1 MYWQFAALLL
11 GAMVLSIGLSLWQH
25 RIYLAEV
32 NRLAKAHAGEDL
44 RLVSGRS
51 KGRLKGAVVVL
62 LIDPNTR
69 NIESASAMVGA
80 TIFTRLRPA
89 PELCGPMD
97 TVAERA
103 GGKHMMKAAQSALE
117 MLPAGLR
124 PATLPTATPAAQ
136 ARVRLPRPT
145 TSIREEQI

>member
-1 MYWQFAALLL
+1 MVWQFAALLV
-11 GAMVLSIGLSLWQH
+11 GAMVLSIALSLWQH

-51 KGRLKGAVVVL
+51 KGRLQGAVVVL

-69 NIESASAMVGA
+69 NIEAASAMVGA

-97 TVAERA
+97 TVADRA
-103 GGKHMMKAAQSALE
+103 TAKHTRKAALSALE

-124 PATLPTATPAAQ
+124 PAPQPAA
-136 ARVRLPRPT
+136 ADSERTRIRLPRPT
-145 TSIREEQI
+145 TSI

>member
-1 MYWQFAALLL
+1 MVWQFAALLV
-11 GAMVLSIGLSLWQH
+11 GAMVLSIALSLWQH

-32 NRLAKAHAGEDL
+32 NRLAKEHAGEDL

-51 KGRLKGAVVVL
+51 KGRLQGAVVVL
-62 LIDPNTR
+62 LLNPNTR
-69 NIESASAMVGA
+69 NIEAASAMVGA

-97 TVAERA
+97 TVADRA
-103 GGKHMMKAAQSALE
+103 TGKHTKKAAQSALE

-124 PATLPTATPAAQ
+124 PAPQAAATPAG
-136 ARVRLPRPT
+136 RTPIRLPRPT
-145 TSIREEQI
+145 TSI